1 MRQMNLL
8 CQLEIKCTLIEWD
21 MEKKKLKL
29 SISGNSK
36 KTINN
41 IEKAKFKSKNSVI
54 IEKSS
59 SGRYQQKNH
68 TKGSNF
74 THKVSPKPNFLQ
86 KKQPFL
92 KPNTSNQSDFEKRKL
107 AEQRATKRLKGE
119 PTAKDAKSKQNPRR
133 RELKL
138 TISRA
143 LSDQD
148 SFSRGRSLASLKR
161 AKQKE
166 NRELKKDEIK
176 DNLKPIKRE
185 INIPEVITIRELA
198 NRMAEQSSNI
208 IKHLL
213 GMGVTVT
220 INHTI
225 DTDTAEYLVKEFGHT
240 PIKEEKTEEII
251 KKIKDIK
258 TENLKRRAP
267 IVTVMGHVDHGK
279 TSLLDSLRKAN
290 VVSGEFGGITQ
301 HIGAYQ
307 IINNSEKITFIDTP
321 GHAAFTEMRA
331 RGSKLTDIVILVVAA
346 DDGVKPQTVESIKHA
361 KAAKVPIVV
370 AINKCDLPEADPQ
383 KIKNQLLEYELIAEE
398 LSGDTLVVEISTKT
412 KMNLDKLIEAIQLQ
426 AEILDLKTDYETN
439 AKGIV
444 MESKIDVGRG
454 PIANIIITAGTL
466 KKGDYFVSG
475 VKWGKV
481 RAIIND
487 LGENI
492 SHAEPATPVEILGI
506 NGAAR
511 SGDDFIVLSSEKEA
525 KVLADGRIEEAKEGR
540 NPLTFVTQDSAFKD
554 NTSEELNIIIKSDVH
569 GSSEAIKNAI
579 SQIKHDEVR
588 TKIILS
594 DIGMVT
600 ETDITLAKAS
610 NAILVAFNVKP
621 TKEAK
626 KLAEQSKVN
635 ISFFN
640 IIYEVLD
647 FIKNKMSGLLTPD
660 VDEKIIGSAEI
671 LEIFKVSKVGKVAG
685 SKVLDGE
692 ITQDSS
698 ARVIR
703 DGTIVFNGKIGTI
716 FREKNQTKQVSAGLE
731 CGITIKDFSDFKIK
745 DIIEAYNSTITE
757 RRI

>member
-1 MRQMNLL
+1 
-8 CQLEIKCTLIEWD
+8 

-29 SISGNSK
+29 SISGSSK

-54 IEKSS
+54 IEKP
-59 SGRYQQKNH
+59 SGRNQQKPFRNFN
-68 TKGSNF
+68 SN
-74 THKVSPKPNFLQ
+74 VSAKPNFTS
-86 KKQPFL
+86 KKTPFL
-92 KPNTSNQSDFEKRKL
+92 KPNSSNQSDFEKRKL

-119 PTAKDAKSKQNPRR
+119 PIAKDSKGKSSPRR

-143 LSDQD
+143 LSDD
-148 SFSRGRSLASLKR
+148 ESFSRGRSLASLKR

-166 NRELKKDEIK
+166 NRELNKDDIK
-176 DNLKPIKRE
+176 DSLKPIKRE

-225 DTDTAEYLVKEFGHT
+225 DTDTAEYLVKEFGHI

-307 IINNSEKITFIDTP
+307 IKNNEEKITFIDTP

-346 DDGVKPQTVESIKHA
+346 DDGVKPQTIESIKHA

-383 KIKNQLLEYELIAEE
+383 KIKNQLLEHELVAEE
-398 LSGDTLVVEISTKT
+398 LSGDTLVVEISTKANT
-412 KMNLDKLIEAIQLQ
+412 NLDKLLESIQLQ
-426 AEILDLKTDYETN
+426 AELLDLKTDFETN

-475 VKWGKV
+475 TKWGKV

-492 SHAEPATPVEILGI
+492 SFAEPATPVEILGI
-506 NGAAR
+506 NGPAK
-511 SGDDFIVLSSEKEA
+511 SGDDFIVLSTEKEA
-525 KVLADGRIEEAKEGR
+525 KVLADGRIEEAKQGR
-540 NPLTFVTQDSAFKD
+540 SPLTFVTQDSAFSDKV
-554 NTSEELNIIIKSDVH
+554 SEDLNIIIKSDVH

-579 SQIKHDEVR
+579 SQIKHDEVKA
-588 TKIILS
+588 KIILS
-594 DIGMVT
+594 DIGMIT
-600 ETDITLAKAS
+600 ETDVTLAKAS

-626 KLAEQSKVN
+626 KLAEQSKIN

-647 FIKNKMSGLLTPD
+647 FIKSKMSGLLTPD
-660 VDEKIIGSAEI
+660 IDEKIIGSAEI

-731 CGITIKDFSDFKIK
+731 CGITIKDFTDFKEK